1 MNHAFHTDTTFTQN
15 CDPIS
20 FISLEHTILTV
31 LCFEESTS
39 FSTDCT
45 CRMYQ
50 FADVVNLRVYMVS
63 ISSPEARAQNLLMAD
78 VERDYV
84 SLK

>member
-1 MNHAFHTDTTFTQN
+1 M
-15 CDPIS
+15 
-20 FISLEHTILTV
+20 TV

-39 FSTDCT
+39 FSADCT

-50 FADVVNLRVYMVS
+50 FADVVNLRVYIVS

-78 VERDYV
+78 VECTYV
-84 SLK
+84 SLKWTLEKRAQLYSPDLSASSILR